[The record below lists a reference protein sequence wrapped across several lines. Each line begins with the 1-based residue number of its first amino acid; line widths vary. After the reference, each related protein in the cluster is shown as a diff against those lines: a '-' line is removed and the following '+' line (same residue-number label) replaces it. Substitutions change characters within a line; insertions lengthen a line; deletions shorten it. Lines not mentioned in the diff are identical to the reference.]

1 MTCIYHHFI
10 SFPSGCGGVLQLFL
24 QLLVS
29 ALWFHGLF
37 PSGRIVSTLHVMRL
51 CNAVGSS
58 LLGTQGLLGN
68 VFFFRP
74 SLVVTCWVM
83 EVVLWRALVRVNVR
97 FNDMD

>member
-68 VFFFRP
+68 VFFFP
-74 SLVVTCWVM
+74 SESCSHLLGDGGCIVACSGPC
-83 EVVLWRALVRVNVR
+83 
-97 FNDMD
+97 